1 MNNIDNNDSINDY
14 IYNDNEVID
23 EINELPTE
31 QDIILGACTRDWCNR
46 DHPTTYSM
54 NTAQCGACVGAG
66 SCEAYTTGT
75 CDGVSCTRL
84 YSPSVC
90 QSNSLN
96 DCMSVWKK
104 IIDSVTIA
112 DPNDPQY
119 PDNLRNKHMTYNDL
133 YGYLPALDEIID
145 LLIEDRI
152 SWDDMGDEAWDQIV
166 SPYLDI
172 NDWNYGYNENQD
184 ILFRALD
191 INGNVI
197 DETDSDDPN
206 ADRLLRGNDIEYC
219 EHLQRY
225 NLELSIGLTL
235 EPWVFTYEYNNSVH
249 TQTKTYK
256 LELKFSYT
264 ITIMN
269 NASGAQ
275 NGTYSQNDV
284 TMTAVSPGDQPMP
297 SGSWSVGGNALEHLQ
312 NNFTDIYSYTL
323 LANEYATLRIYNIST
338 RFCVATSSGT
348 WDTSGGTSWNAH
360 SLDKTITTSL
370 GAGHIGLKYYIEQFG
385 TNVNMYLV
393 FT

>member
-31 QDIILGACTRDWCNR
+31 QNTILGICTHDFCSM
-46 DHPTTYSM
+46 DHPQTYAM
-54 NTAQCGACVGAG
+54 NTAQCGTCIGN
-66 SCEAYTTGT
+66 SCMAYTTGT
-75 CDGVSCTRL
+75 CDGVACTQI
-84 YSPSVC
+84 YSPDVC
-90 QSNSLN
+90 QADSLN
-96 DCMSVWKK
+96 DCMSAWKK
-104 IIDSVTIA
+104 IIDSVTIN
-112 DPNDPQY
+112 DHNDPQY
-119 PDNLRNKHMTYNDL
+119 PDNLRNKHMTYDDL

-152 SWDDMGDEAWDQIV
+152 SWGDVGDEVWNQIV
-166 SPYLDI
+166 SPYVDI
-172 NDWNYGYNENQD
+172 YEWNHGGYNDTHD
-184 ILFRALD
+184 IQFRALD

-225 NLELSIGLTL
+225 YLELSITLSL
-235 EPWVFTYEYNNSVH
+235 EPWVFVYEYNNAVH

-264 ITIMN
+264 ITIMDTT
-269 NASGAQ
+269 GAQ
-275 NGTYSQNDV
+275 HGTYSQNDV

-297 SGSWSVGGNALEHLQ
+297 SGSWSIGGNALEHLQ

-323 LANEYATLRIYNIST
+323 KANEYATLRIYNIST
-338 RFCVATSSGT
+338 RLVLATNGGA
-348 WDTSGGTSWNAH
+348 WDTNASTYSWNSH
-360 SLDKTITTSL
+360 SLDKTITTSM
-370 GAGHIGLKYYIEQFG
+370 GHGRIGLKYYIEQSG
-385 TNVNMYLV
+385 NNVTRNLV
-393 FT
+393 FI